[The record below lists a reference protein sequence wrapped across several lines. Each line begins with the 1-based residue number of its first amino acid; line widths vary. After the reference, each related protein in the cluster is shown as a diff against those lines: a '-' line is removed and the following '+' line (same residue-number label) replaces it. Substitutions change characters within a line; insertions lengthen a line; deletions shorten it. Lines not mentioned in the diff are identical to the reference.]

1 MLKIYSPNLQQFHES
16 FAGTLSPLQ
25 KLHNTCITKPVHHIL
40 FCIHNQEGNGQLKGG
55 WEGDKQYVQKSNIM
69 NHTTSLF
76 SYIPL
81 PSSPPPPTSPS
92 HLLSHLSLPFFFHQA
107 ILGQAVDRHLL
118 GLKLLAAEAG
128 METPTIFN
136 DVAYTRSLH
145 FRLSTSQ
152 VPMPEAD
159 PEQSFVHVITL

>member
-1 MLKIYSPNLQQFHES
+1 MRLVLCEMYASEVVLWNTNAPYNSLTLAPQCMHSPSMFRN
-16 FAGTLSPLQ
+16 AI
-25 KLHNTCITKPVHHIL
+25 C
-40 FCIHNQEGNGQLKGG
+40 
-55 WEGDKQYVQKSNIM
+55 IM
-69 NHTTSLF
+69 NHTTPLF
-76 SYIPL
+76 SHFSPL
-81 PSSPPPPTSPS
+81 PPSTS
-92 HLLSHLSLPFFFHQA
+92 LSHPSLSYLSLLFSFHQA

-145 FRLSTSQ
+145 FRISTSQ

-159 PEQSFVHVITL
+159 PEFPGRGRPGRWSHMCDIG

>member
-1 MLKIYSPNLQQFHES
+1 
-16 FAGTLSPLQ
+16 
-25 KLHNTCITKPVHHIL
+25 
-40 FCIHNQEGNGQLKGG
+40 
-55 WEGDKQYVQKSNIM
+55 M
-69 NHTTSLF
+69 NHTT
-76 SYIPL
+76 PL
-81 PSSPPPPTSPS
+81 S
-92 HLLSHLSLPFFFHQA
+92 SHLSPLPPSTSLSYLSLLFSFHQA

-145 FRLSTSQ
+145 FRISTSQ

-159 PEQSFVHVITL
+159 PEFPGRSHLQFLIACSMQK